1 MPNGKV
7 AFMSASASRAEF
19 MKSVAPQDIEVVWVG
34 NDLDENERIS
44 LCKDVD
50 AIIAQGGDLSTDFL
64 SNCPRVK
71 LIQTLSAGYDRLD
84 VQGINEMGIPIAN
97 NGGSNAISV
106 AEHTIALMIN
116 ASKRTMSRWHTAVKE
131 RRWQEGMVRWEM
143 FEITNKTV
151 GIVGLG
157 RIGKHVAKRL
167 RGFDTR
173 TIYFDI
179 EDMPL
184 EVQQELNAEPVA
196 FEDLLRESD
205 IVTLHLPLTPR
216 TRSMIGQPELE
227 IMKPGAFLIN
237 TCRGPVIDEL
247 ALYHA
252 LNNNQIAG
260 AGLDVMEEEPPNPN
274 NPLFD
279 LDNVIITPHI
289 AGPSQD
295 STERCAEFAY
305 YNIQRVLAGDG
316 PESLVTPEY

>member
-1 MPNGKV
+1 MPSGKV
-7 AFMSASASRAEF
+7 AFMSASAARADF
-19 MKSVAPQDIEVVWVG
+19 MKSVAPP
-34 NDLDENERIS
+34 DLEIVFVDNNLDDDEKIT
-44 LCKDVD
+44 LCEDAD
-50 AIIAQGGDLSTDFL
+50 AIIALGGRLSTDFL
-64 SNCPRVK
+64 RKCPKVK
-71 LIQTLSAGYDRLD
+71 LIQTLSAGYDQLD
-84 VQGINEMGIPIAN
+84 VTAINEMGIPIAN

-173 TIYFDI
+173 TIYYDI

-184 EVQQELNAEPVA
+184 EVQQELNAEPVS

-216 TRSMIGQPELE
+216 TRSIIGQRELE

-237 TCRGPVIDEL
+237 TCRGPVVDEL
-247 ALYHA
+247 ALYQA
-252 LNNNQIAG
+252 LKNQEIAG
-260 AGLDVMEEEPPNPN
+260 AGLDVMQEEPPPPENPM
-274 NPLFD
+274 FE

-295 STERCAEFAY
+295 STERCAAFAY
-305 YNIQRVLAGDG
+305 YNIQRVLAGDS

>member
-7 AFMSASASRAEF
+7 AFMSASASRADF

-44 LCKDVD
+44 LCRDVD

-64 SNCPRVK
+64 SNCPNVK

-84 VQGINEMGIPIAN
+84 VKGINEMGIPIAN

-116 ASKRTMSRWHTAVKE
+116 ASKQTMSRWHTAVKE
-131 RRWQEGMVRWEM
+131 HRWQEGMVRWKM

-184 EVQQELNAEPVA
+184 EIQQELNAERSP
-196 FEDLLRESD
+196 LR
-205 IVTLHLPLTPR
+205 
-216 TRSMIGQPELE
+216 
-227 IMKPGAFLIN
+227 
-237 TCRGPVIDEL
+237 TCCG
-247 ALYHA
+247 
-252 LNNNQIAG
+252 
-260 AGLDVMEEEPPNPN
+260 NP
-274 NPLFD
+274 
-279 LDNVIITPHI
+279 T
-289 AGPSQD
+289 S
-295 STERCAEFAY
+295 
-305 YNIQRVLAGDG
+305 
-316 PESLVTPEY
+316 

>member
-1 MPNGKV
+1 MPNGKI
-7 AFMSASASRAEF
+7 AFMSASESRADF
-19 MKSVAPQDIEVVWVG
+19 MKSVAPPGLEIIWVG
-34 NDLDENERIS
+34 NNLDDAERIS
-44 LCKDVD
+44 LCKDAD
-50 AIIAQGGDLSTDFL
+50 AIIAQGGDISPGFL
-64 SNCPRVK
+64 RSCPNVK

-84 VQGINEMGIPIAN
+84 VQAINEMGVPIAN

-116 ASKRTMSRWHTAVKE
+116 ASKSTMARWYTAVKE

-173 TIYFDI
+173 TIYHDI
-179 EDMPL
+179 EEMSL
-184 EVQQELNAEPVA
+184 EVRQELNAEPVG

-216 TRSMIGQPELE
+216 TRSMIGQRELE

-237 TCRGPVIDEL
+237 TCRGPVVDEL
-247 ALYHA
+247 ALYQA
-252 LNNNQIAG
+252 LKNRHIAG
-260 AGLDVMEEEPPNPN
+260 AGLDVMEEEPPQSDNPM
-274 NPLFD
+274 FE

-305 YNIQRVLAGDG
+305 YNIQRVLAGDR
-316 PESLVTPEY
+316 PESVVTPEY